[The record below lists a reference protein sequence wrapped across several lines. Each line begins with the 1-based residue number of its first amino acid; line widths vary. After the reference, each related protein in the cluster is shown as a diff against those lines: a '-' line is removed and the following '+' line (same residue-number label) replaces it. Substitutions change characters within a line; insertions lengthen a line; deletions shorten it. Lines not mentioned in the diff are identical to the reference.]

1 MLLGQCL
8 WMQVLFGDGLLS
20 AKWKLG
26 SPAGEVPRCVL
37 MGQAASCHAKRQV
50 LRLGLSESL
59 MSCACQFLSSCLKMP
74 RKWLLAYVSSPQEWA
89 AASVPTN
96 ETCCQQP
103 RATESHM
110 QPGMTQTTKGDMQ
123 PGMAQTTKRQMQ
135 PAVTPSME

>member
-1 MLLGQCL
+1 VMLLGQCL

-89 AASVPTN
+89 AAGVPTN

-103 RATESHM
+103 RATES
-110 QPGMTQTTKGDMQ
+110 QITKGDMQ